1 MLCPDS
7 VTFSAKIAFAQQ
19 RCCATSGILG
29 KPGNL
34 PRMCPE
40 SHRGDLCRFAQ
51 KRLARIGNKACP
63 SLSINPLA
71 ALPRSDG
78 GHPHLRAQ
86 FREDWTSSSA
96 ARCCPKIANQA
107 LLRGPGK
114 MVPAMVF
121 QSPKAPVPQL
131 RRGAQTSPTSFS
143 SDGRVQAVL
152 SAGNVANPKCVWWL
166 KPNS

>member
-7 VTFSAKIAFAQQ
+7 VTLSANLAFAQQ
-19 RCCATSGILG
+19 RCCATYRFLG
-29 KPGNL
+29 RTCNL
-34 PRMCPE
+34 PRLCPE
-40 SHRGDLCRFAQ
+40 RHKGDLCRFAQ

-63 SLSINPLA
+63 SVSINPLA

-78 GHPHLRAQ
+78 GLRIAALSLAKTGPS
-86 FREDWTSSSA
+86 FPA
-96 ARCCPKIANQA
+96 ARRCPEIANHA
-107 LLRGPGK
+107 LLRSSSK

-121 QSPKAPVPQL
+121 PSSKAPVSQL
-131 RRGAQTSPTSFS
+131 RRGVQTSPIPFS

-152 SAGNVANPKCVWWL
+152 SVGNVANPKCVWWL